1 MLSLLLSHFFILVGY
16 LALKKKEKTKH
27 TKNLNL
33 EAEVS
38 H

>member
-16 LALKKKEKTKH
+16 LALKKKEKKH